1 MRLVD
6 AATVHRLL
14 DDAALVAALRDM
26 FRDGCT
32 LPTRHHHSVAVP
44 GGAAATLLLMPAW
57 REGAAL
63 GVKLVTVFPDNG
75 AKGLPAVQGQ
85 YLLLDGS
92 TGVPRALIDGPALTV
107 RRTAAAS
114 ALAATYLAR
123 QDAARMVMVGTGAMA
138 PHLVRAHC
146 AVRPV
151 REVSIWGRAPDKARA
166 LAAALAPSLPGVRV
180 SAVAALEPAVR
191 AADIVSCA
199 TLSRTPLV
207 AGAWLKPG
215 AHLDLVGG
223 FTPEMRETDDEA
235 VRRARVYV
243 DTRAGALKEAG
254 DIVRPIAA
262 GVLAETDVRGDLFE
276 LCRGTAKGRQEAA
289 EITLFKSV
297 GTALEDLA
305 AAMLVE
311 ARSRA

>member
-14 DDAALVAALRDM
+14 DDAALVAALRAM

-32 LPTRHHHSVAVP
+32 LPTRHHHTVSVP
-44 GGAAATLLLMPAW
+44 GAAAATLLLMPAW
-57 REGAAL
+57 REGAAV

-75 AKGLPAVQGQ
+75 ARGLPAVQGQ
-85 YLLLDGS
+85 YLLLDGQ

-114 ALAATYLAR
+114 ALAATFLAR
-123 QDAARMVMVGTGAMA
+123 ADAQRLVMVGTGAMA

-146 AVRPV
+146 AVRPI
-151 REVSIWGRAPDKARA
+151 REVSIWGRAGEKARA
-166 LAAALAPSLPGVRV
+166 LAAALAPALPGVRV
-180 SAVAALEPAVR
+180 AAVAALEPAVR
-191 AADIVSCA
+191 AADIVSAA
-199 TLSRTPLV
+199 TLSKSPLV

-223 FTPEMRETDDEA
+223 FTPEMREADDDA
-235 VRRARVYV
+235 VRRARVFV

-254 DIVRPIAA
+254 DIVQPISA
-262 GVLAETDVRGDLFE
+262 GVLAERDVQGDLFE
-276 LCRGTAKGRQEAA
+276 LCRGTVEGRRGAD
-289 EITLFKSV
+289 EITFFKSV

-311 ARSRA
+311 ARSGR